1 MVATGT
7 AIGAAFAIAILAVFV
22 HRPPECGEPS
32 ACGDDYLFPALYFS
46 GLALI
51 STMIAAASLAKRFRA
66 GPRGFFIGMAS
77 WSTLLSIALVVT
89 YITVRQ
95 T

>member
-32 ACGDDYLFPALYFS
+32 ACDDDYLFPALYFS

-51 STMIAAASLAKRFRA
+51 STMIVAAGLAKRFKA
-66 GPRGFFIGMAS
+66 EPRRYFLGMPS
-77 WSTLLSIALVVT
+77 WSTLLSIAPVAA

-95 T
+95 A